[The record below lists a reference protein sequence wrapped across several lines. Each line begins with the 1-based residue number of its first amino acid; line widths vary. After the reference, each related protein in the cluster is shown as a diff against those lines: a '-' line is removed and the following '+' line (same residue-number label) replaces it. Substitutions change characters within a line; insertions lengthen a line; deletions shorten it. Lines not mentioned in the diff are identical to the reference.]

1 MNKLGYLCYEQYK
14 ESGVEWLEKIP
25 GKWDTRRLKRCV
37 TLANRKCDDSAL
49 PYVGLENVESFI
61 GRYLPA
67 TGETQPDVADSF
79 AETDVLFGK
88 LRPYLAKVLALDF
101 GGRCTGEFLALRPR
115 DFLDR
120 RYLFHCC
127 LSHGFVN
134 IVNSSTFGS
143 KMPRA
148 DWQFIGKVCMPLPS
162 IAEQRA
168 IADFLDRE
176 TAKIDALIER
186 QERLIVK
193 LEEKRKA
200 MIAQAVTRGLDPNV
214 PLKESGVEWLGKIPE
229 HWGVSRL
236 TYLFSERDERAE
248 PNLPLLNVSIS
259 SGVTVREFSDSR
271 IETMAAD
278 FNIYKVARKGDIA
291 FNKMRMWQGAVGVAP
306 VHGLVSPDYT
316 VAHDI
321 GNTVV
326 EYYDALFHI
335 ERFFVEVIGRS
346 HGIVWDRL
354 RLYWD
359 GFKDIRV
366 PVPPRAEQAAIVA
379 NLQALKSRT
388 DACVSKIRELVAK
401 LRERRTAL
409 ISAAVTGKI
418 DVREHHQLGAYCH
431 EAGLGRSE
439 LSV

>member
-148 DWQFIGKVCMPLPS
+148 DWQFIGRVCMPLPS

-168 IADFLDRE
+168 IAAFLDRE
-176 TAKIDALIER
+176 TARIDALIEK
-186 QERLIVK
+186 QERLLEK

-200 MIAQAVTRGLDPNV
+200 MIAQAVTRGLDSNV
-214 PLKESGVEWLGKIPE
+214 PLKESGVEWLGKIPAG
-229 HWGVSRL
+229 WDIRRGKAI
-236 TYLFSERDERAE
+236 FSEIDVRSRTGEEILLSLRMTQGLVPHSDVSEKPMTQQDLIGYKLTFPGDIVVNRMRA
-248 PNLPLLNVSIS
+248 S
-259 SGVTVREFSDSR
+259 SGLVAVTPQV
-271 IETMAAD
+271 
-278 FNIYKVARKGDIA
+278 
-291 FNKMRMWQGAVGVAP
+291 
-306 VHGLVSPDYT
+306 GLVSPDYAVFRRHVDLET
-316 VAHDI
+316 DFFALLFRTPLMQAVFRSESTGL
-321 GNTVV
+321 GNGTMG
-326 EYYDALFHI
+326 F
-335 ERFFVEVIGRS
+335 
-346 HGIVWDRL
+346 L
-354 RLYWD
+354 RLYSES
-359 GFKDIRV
+359 FLSL
-366 PVPPRAEQAAIVA
+366 PYPFPEPSEQRAIVSFLREELDRM
-379 NLQALKSRT
+379 N
-388 DACVSKIRELVAK
+388 DVIVKIQCLIAK
-401 LRERRTAL
+401 LREKRTAL

-418 DVREHHQLGAYCH
+418 RVSEDRDC
-431 EAGLGRSE
+431 AGRCDG
-439 LSV
+439 